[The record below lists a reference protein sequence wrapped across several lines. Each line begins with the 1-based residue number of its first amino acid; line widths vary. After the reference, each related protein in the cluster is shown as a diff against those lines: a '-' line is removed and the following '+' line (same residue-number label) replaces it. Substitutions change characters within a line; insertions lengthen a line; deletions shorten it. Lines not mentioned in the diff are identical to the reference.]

1 MTGQPFVQSQ
11 DVFPKAH
18 GVRVGYGKSCIC
30 ADGADIRN
38 VVIKA
43 FQLLKKDTQ
52 PCCLLRHLNPALPG
66 MGSACHR
73 LRRPPE
79 IRRLSGVDDSLPAKT
94 GEAADAE
101 GPDDVKV

>member
-11 DVFPKAH
+11 YVFPKAH

-43 FQLLKKDTQ
+43 LQLLKKDTQ
-52 PCCLLRHLNPALPG
+52 PCCLLRHLNPGASLNRHRKRKRVRHTG
-66 MGSACHR
+66 VAGDAFRQFDASRGNHR
-73 LRRPPE
+73 LE
-79 IRRLSGVDDSLPAKT
+79 
-94 GEAADAE
+94 
-101 GPDDVKV
+101 